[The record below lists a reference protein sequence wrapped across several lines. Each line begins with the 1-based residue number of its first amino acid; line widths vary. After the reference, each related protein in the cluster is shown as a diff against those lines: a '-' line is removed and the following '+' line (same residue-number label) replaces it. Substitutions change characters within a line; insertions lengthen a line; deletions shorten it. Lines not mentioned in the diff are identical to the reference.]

1 MMESKLFKWGVLA
14 PAAVLLWGSVFKQTA
29 YVLLVSFLM
38 LSPSGIGV

>member
-14 PAAVLLWGSVFKQTA
+14 PAAFLLWSKAVGSVA
-29 YVLLVSFLM
+29 YFVLVGFLM